1 MLFTRSSEEK
11 LNPFEGSFMVL
22 IFEKMTRKRQ
32 AAKTQHQV
40 EKIAR

>member
-11 LNPFEGSFMVL
+11 SHLFEGAFIVL

-32 AAKTQHQV
+32 AAKN
-40 EKIAR
+40 